1 MAFIL
6 HSVFNYGFM
15 FSLSVYITYV
25 GAWAASLHQVG
36 IEYCHFH
43 VKLSF
48 VFLFLQVVLMPRAII
63 ACVMMRQ
70 VLLLFIP
77 VCPVLSN

>member
-6 HSVFNYGFM
+6 YSVFNYGFM
-15 FSLSVYITYV
+15 FCLSVYITYV

-36 IEYCHFH
+36 SEYCHFY

-48 VFLFLQVVLMPRAII
+48 VCFLFVQVVLMPRAII
-63 ACVMMRQ
+63 ACVVMRQ
-70 VLLLFIP
+70 VLLLIIP
-77 VCPVLSN
+77 VCPF